1 MRSLTVNG
9 LADRRVGSV
18 ARRQRLAA
26 LLHQLEVALQEVDRH
41 GSGFVQGLALGHQ
54 AGERRER
61 DDETALLGRLED
73 GGVGVLGG
81 GDRFLAVHGII
92 VACRTEAAKSRSW
105 RLSRRASSAP
115 KVEAAKSFYGAQ
127 K

>member
-9 LADRRVGSV
+9 LADRRGGSV

-41 GSGFVQGLALGHQ
+41 RSGFIQGLALGHQ

-61 DDETALLGRLED
+61 DDEAALLRRLED
-73 GGVGVLGG
+73 GGIGVLGG
-81 GDRFLAVHGII
+81 SDRFLAVHGII
-92 VACRTEAAKSRSW
+92 VARRLGPAKSGRTGLLPSTLAIFRIPEQTQW
-105 RLSRRASSAP
+105 L
-115 KVEAAKSFYGAQ
+115 
-127 K
+127 